1 MLLARLSSFLL
12 ILVLFLFV
20 IVPVA
25 VVLSLV
31 TTVVVFVGYCNGTLK
46 NLLQHRENLLSI
58 HSIAKTVKEN
68 MKKNTIDI

>member
-12 ILVLFLFV
+12 VLVLFLFV
-20 IVPVA
+20 IVPIA

-46 NLLQHRENLLSI
+46 NLLQHRESLLSI
-58 HSIAKTVKEN
+58 HSLTKTVREN
-68 MKKNTIDI
+68 IRKNTIDI

>member
-1 MLLARLSSFLL
+1 MILARLLSFLL

-20 IVPVA
+20 IVPIA
-25 VVLSLV
+25 AALAAI

-58 HSIAKTVKEN
+58 HSLAKTVREN

>member
-1 MLLARLSSFLL
+1 MLLARLSSFIL

-20 IVPVA
+20 IVPIAVA
-25 VVLSLV
+25 LSLI

>member
-25 VVLSLV
+25 VVLSIGTALII
-31 TTVVVFVGYCNGTLK
+31 FVGYCNGTLR
-46 NLLQHRENLLSI
+46 NLLQHREALLSI
-58 HSIAKTVKEN
+58 HSLTKTVKETI
-68 MKKNTIDI
+68 KKNTIDI

>member
-1 MLLARLSSFLL
+1 MILARLSSFLL

-20 IVPVA
+20 IVPIAA
-25 VVLSLV
+25 VLAAI

-46 NLLQHRENLLSI
+46 NLLQHRESLLSI
-58 HSIAKTVKEN
+58 HSIAKTVREN

>member
-1 MLLARLSSFLL
+1 MLLARLSSFIL

-20 IVPVA
+20 IVPIA

-31 TTVVVFVGYCNGTLK
+31 TTVVVFMGYCNGTLK

>member
-1 MLLARLSSFLL
+1 MLLARLSSFSL

-20 IVPVA
+20 IVPISA
-25 VVLSLV
+25 ALAAI

-46 NLLQHRENLLSI
+46 NLLQHRESLLSI
-58 HSIAKTVKEN
+58 HSITKTVREN

>member
-1 MLLARLSSFLL
+1 MLFARLSSFLL

-20 IVPVA
+20 IVPIAVA
-25 VVLSLV
+25 LSLI

-46 NLLQHRENLLSI
+46 NLLQHRESLLSI
-58 HSIAKTVKEN
+58 HSLTKTVKES

>member
-1 MLLARLSSFLL
+1 MLLARLSSFSL

-25 VVLSLV
+25 AVLAAI
-31 TTVVVFVGYCNGTLK
+31 TTIVVFVGYCNGTLK
-46 NLLQHRENLLSI
+46 NLLQHRESLLSI
-58 HSIAKTVKEN
+58 HSITKTVREN

>member
-20 IVPVA
+20 IVPIAVA
-25 VVLSLV
+25 LSLI

>member
-1 MLLARLSSFLL
+1 MLLARLSSFSL

-20 IVPVA
+20 IVPIA
-25 VVLSLV
+25 AALAAI

-46 NLLQHRENLLSI
+46 NLLQHRESLLSI
-58 HSIAKTVKEN
+58 HSIAKTVREN

>member
-1 MLLARLSSFLL
+1 MLLARLSSFSL

-20 IVPVA
+20 IVPIA
-25 VVLSLV
+25 AALSLI

-46 NLLQHRENLLSI
+46 NLLQHRDSLLSI
-58 HSIAKTVKEN
+58 HSVAKTVREN

>member
-1 MLLARLSSFLL
+1 MLLARLSSFSLM
-12 ILVLFLFV
+12 LVLFLFV
-20 IVPVA
+20 IVPIAVA
-25 VVLSLV
+25 LSLI

-58 HSIAKTVKEN
+58 HSIAKTVREN

>member
-1 MLLARLSSFLL
+1 MLLARLSSFSL

-25 VVLSLV
+25 AVLAAI

-46 NLLQHRENLLSI
+46 NLLQHRESLLSI
-58 HSIAKTVKEN
+58 HSLTKTVRESI
-68 MKKNTIDI
+68 KKNTIDI

>member
-12 ILVLFLFV
+12 ILVLFLFL

-25 VVLSLV
+25 VVLAAI

>member
-1 MLLARLSSFLL
+1 MLLARLSSFSL

-20 IVPVA
+20 IVPIA
-25 VVLSLV
+25 AALAAI

-46 NLLQHRENLLSI
+46 NLLQHRESLLSI
-58 HSIAKTVKEN
+58 HSVAKTVREN

>member
-1 MLLARLSSFLL
+1 MILARLLSFLL

-20 IVPVA
+20 IVPIAA
-25 VVLSLV
+25 VLAAI

-46 NLLQHRENLLSI
+46 NLLQHRESLLSI
-58 HSIAKTVKEN
+58 HSIAKTVREN

>member
-1 MLLARLSSFLL
+1 MLLARLSSFSL

-20 IVPVA
+20 IVPIAA
-25 VVLSLV
+25 VLAAI

-46 NLLQHRENLLSI
+46 NLLQHRDSLLSI
-58 HSIAKTVKEN
+58 HSVAKTVREN